1 MIFYLQR
8 DGTDETEGL
17 EILDDGGIK
26 NTQTGWDIYNVD
38 IIGTRS
44 LQLSCKISDTKICLG
59 SV

>member
-8 DGTDETEGL
+8 DGTEETEGL

-26 NTQTGWDIYNVD
+26 NTQTGLDIYNVD
-38 IIGTRS
+38 TMGTRS
-44 LQLSCKISDTKICLG
+44 LQLMLENLIQN